1 MSAKLKA
8 GAIGVTLFLVFAALL
23 GFAAY
28 EQVSEGHTGV
38 EKNWGAVNGN
48 TLDSGAN
55 WIIPIQQGVQE
66 VEIRPRTYTM
76 SNSQGEGEKASR
88 ADAITV
94 KTVNGTSVKVD
105 VTVRYRIKSNQAD
118 EFVSEWNNE
127 RQMEQRLIRPT
138 IRTVLRD
145 EASSLQTTGNGAIYT
160 QEGRDALQETGL
172 EALESDV
179 EDQPIVIEA
188 VQIRNIDLPDSI
200 DQTLDE
206 KESAKQ
212 QVEVEKQK
220 AKQAEAE
227 KQRRIVQAEAEAEEV
242 RIAARAD
249 AEATQIRGE
258 ALDEHPIVLEQQYIE
273 ALENGETV
281 YVGADNGLAL
291 TKDVDENESDD

>member
-8 GAIGVTLFLVFAALL
+8 GAIGVTLFFVFAALL

-88 ADAITV
+88 SDAITV
-94 KTVNGTSVKVD
+94 KTVNGTSVEVD
-105 VTVRYRIKSNQAD
+105 VTVRYRIKSDQAD

-145 EASSLQTTGNGAIYT
+145 EASSLQTTGGGAIYT
-160 QEGRDALQETGL
+160 QQGRDALQETGL
-172 EALESDV
+172 QALESDV
-179 EDQPIVIEA
+179 ENQPIVIEA

-220 AKQAEAE
+220 AKQAEAQKE
-227 KQRRIVQAEAEAEEV
+227 RRIVEAEAEAEEV
-242 RIAARAD
+242 RISAEAD
-249 AEATQIRGE
+249 AQATRIRGE

>member
-249 AEATQIRGE
+249 AEATRIRGE